1 MKVAIFLITIVIL
14 RVSIMKLNASIN
26 DGLNDNQYRFENEQ
40 LHQASHPDYENSE
53 VMTEVTFVE
62 HIEMYRK
69 FFFEKGEK
77 YPDEPLPQEKL
88 DLFKL
93 LSSTK
98 GLSASWLGHSS
109 ILLNIDGYSIL
120 TDPLF
125 KRKVSPIGPTRF
137 NREHLVDI
145 DDLPPINV
153 VIISHDHYDH
163 LNKPSIRLLKE
174 KVGIFI
180 VPLRVGGILQKW
192 GVSPDKI
199 IELDW
204 WEEFQ
209 LKDDLKIVATPSQH
223 FSGRGL
229 FDRNKNLWASWVI
242 QTNNSRVF
250 FSGDSGYFGGF
261 KDIGDKYGPF
271 DVTFLECGA
280 YNKQWPKVHMFP
292 EQTVQAFFDLKGK
305 VLQPIHWATFNLA
318 LHAWYEP
325 IERLFAKANSIG
337 ATLSTPTMGQIV
349 DYQRPI
355 VTDFWWVPAI
365 ERGKQK
371 QTLGELVAAGE

>member
-1 MKVAIFLITIVIL
+1 
-14 RVSIMKLNASIN
+14 MKLNASIN
-26 DGLNDNQYRFENEQ
+26 AGLNDNQYRFENEQ
-40 LHQASHPDYENSE
+40 LHQASRSDYENSE
-53 VMTEVTFVE
+53 VMTEMTFKE

-77 YPDEPLPQEKL
+77 YPSEPLPQEKL
-88 DLFKL
+88 DPSKL
-93 LSSTK
+93 LSPTK

-109 ILLNIDGYSIL
+109 ILLNIDGYSVL

-125 KRKVSPIGPTRF
+125 KRKISLVGPTRF
-137 NREHLVDI
+137 NRELVVEI
-145 DDLPPINV
+145 DDLPHIDV

-192 GVSPDKI
+192 GVYPDKI

-229 FDRNKNLWASWVI
+229 FDRNKNLWASWVT
-242 QTNNSRVF
+242 QTNNNRVF

-280 YNKQWPKVHMFP
+280 YNTQWPKVHMFP
-292 EQTVQAFFDLKGK
+292 EQTVQAFFDLKGR
-305 VLQPIHWATFNLA
+305 VLQPIHWATFGLA

-325 IERLFAKANSIG
+325 IERLFTRANSMG

-371 QTLGELVAAGE
+371 QTLGELVAAGK